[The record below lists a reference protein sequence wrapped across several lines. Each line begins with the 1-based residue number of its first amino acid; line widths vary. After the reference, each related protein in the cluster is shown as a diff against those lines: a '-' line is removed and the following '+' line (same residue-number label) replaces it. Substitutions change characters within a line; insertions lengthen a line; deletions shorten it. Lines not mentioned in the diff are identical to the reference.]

1 MRQFITHY
9 VKNMPGRPCLS
20 FLLELTNPWA
30 SIKSLVRQT
39 VVSLSGRGA
48 PKRPLFPCYCKHSSR
63 RISNNLMIV
72 AKSISKLN
80 ASFII
85 IILMNKNVKSGR
97 PGNNIPGSMF
107 SVPLTTGL
115 FSNKAGWDRRK
126 KSVTQAGIC
135 HNSIRRFHCESNP
148 KISNSQVQVGC
159 LI

>member
-1 MRQFITHY
+1 MRQFNTHFI
-9 VKNMPGRPCLS
+9 KNMPVRSCLS
-20 FLLELTNPWA
+20 FLTRTDTSWA

-48 PKRPLFPCYCKHSSR
+48 SKRPLFPCYFKHR
-63 RISNNLMIV
+63 IRIISNNLMIV

-115 FSNKAGWDRRK
+115 FSNKAGWERCI
-126 KSVTQAGIC
+126 KSVSPRVLALIPSGA
-135 HNSIRRFHCESNP
+135 SIAN
-148 KISNSQVQVGC
+148 
-159 LI
+159 LIPRSVIHKYRLAV